1 MEDDI
6 FTRLEKSAFRARFK
20 LSARDRAYAEQKG
33 PAELR
38 RHAEDFIAKRLAPAV
53 IPNDGRQ
60 TPMRN
65 HPVFTA
71 QHATATCCRQ
81 CFYKWHGVKP
91 GVELSAEQQRY
102 AVSLITEWLR
112 RQLEK

>member
-20 LSARDRAYAEQKG
+20 LSAKDRAYAEQKG

-53 IPNDGRQ
+53 IPNDGRADSDAQ
-60 TPMRN
+60 SSGLYRAACHRN
-65 HPVFTA
+65 LLPTVFLQVARRKTGRRIERR
-71 QHATATCCRQ
+71 ATTVCRQ
-81 CFYKWHGVKP
+81 PDNGMAP
-91 GVELSAEQQRY
+91 A
-102 AVSLITEWLR
+102 AN
-112 RQLEK
+112 

>member
-20 LSARDRAYAEQKG
+20 LSAKDRAYAEQKG

-65 HPVFTA
+65 HPVLPRSMPPQPAADSVFTSG
-71 QHATATCCRQ
+71 TA
-81 CFYKWHGVKP
+81 
-91 GVELSAEQQRY
+91 
-102 AVSLITEWLR
+102 
-112 RQLEK
+112 

>member
-1 MEDDI
+1 MPRI
-6 FTRLEKSAFRARFK
+6 SLPNGWLRLSFRTT
-20 LSARDRAYAEQKG
+20 AE
-33 PAELR
+33 R
-38 RHAEDFIAKRLAPAV
+38 
-53 IPNDGRQ
+53 

-102 AVSLITEWLR
+102 AVSLIMEWLR
-112 RQLEK
+112 RQIEK

>member
-20 LSARDRAYAEQKG
+20 LSAKDRAYAEQKG

-38 RHAEDFIAKRLAPAV
+38 RHAKDFIAKRLAPAV

-60 TPMRN
+60 TPMR
-65 HPVFTA
+65 
-71 QHATATCCRQ
+71 
-81 CFYKWHGVKP
+81 KWHGVKP

-102 AVSLITEWLR
+102 AVSLIMEWLR
-112 RQLEK
+112 RQIEK